1 MGKIRPLMLLP
12 PLLFLGLAV
21 LFYVGNFREGRNDLP
36 SARAGQEAP
45 ALGVQQLGERV
56 LFTDAMLR
64 EGEVTLVNFWATWC
78 TPCVAEI
85 PEFNKIPTQ
94 FNHRPVKVILVSLDF
109 QGQKE
114 KRIIPFI
121 KANKISHTVVHLITP
136 RGGDWINAIDP
147 SWSGAIPA
155 TLLVYQQS
163 KRTFFEGQ
171 LDYPGIVSLMENTL
185 K

>member
-1 MGKIRPLMLLP
+1 MKKIAVTSLLLCVVFSLSFGQVEKVEVETLEVP
-12 PLLFLGLAV
+12 QLLQKINNQSDTL
-21 LFYVGNFREGRNDLP
+21 YV
-36 SARAGQEAP
+36 
-45 ALGVQQLGERV
+45 
-56 LFTDAMLR
+56 
-64 EGEVTLVNFWATWC
+64 VNFWATWC

>member
-1 MGKIRPLMLLP
+1 MPMKKIAVTSLL
-12 PLLFLGLAV
+12 LSVIFSLSF
-21 LFYVGNFREGRNDLP
+21 
-36 SARAGQEAP
+36 GQ
-45 ALGVQQLGERV
+45 ERV
-56 LFTDAMLR
+56 LVKTL
-64 EGEVTLVNFWATWC
+64 EVPQLLQRINNQSDTLYVVNFWATWC

-85 PEFNKIPTQ
+85 PEFNKITPQ

-121 KANKISHTVVHLITP
+121 KANKISHTVVHLMTP
-136 RGGDWINAIDP
+136 RGGDWINRIDS

-171 LDYPGIVSLMENTL
+171 LDYSGIISLMEKTL
-185 K
+185 KETNL